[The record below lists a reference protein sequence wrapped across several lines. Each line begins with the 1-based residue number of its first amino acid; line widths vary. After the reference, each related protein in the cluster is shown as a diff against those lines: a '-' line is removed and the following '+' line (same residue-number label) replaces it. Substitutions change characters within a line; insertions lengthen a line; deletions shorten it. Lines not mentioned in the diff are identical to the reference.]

1 MRQNKRVT
9 FGKPLRVLVIEDNNV
24 DRRILESMLTESS
37 QPSAFLKIAETLAS
51 ANQFLQ
57 QHPFDVMVLD
67 LNLPDSKGLDT
78 LIQMHQRYP
87 AIPIVVNTGAYED
100 DLGLTTLSC
109 GAQDFLVKGK
119 YTSDTLKKVLHY
131 AIERKRLESE
141 IKEAYEELKRTQEQ
155 LVEAEKMKVIG
166 GLASGIAHE
175 VKNPLAT
182 ILYGI
187 TYLSDNIDFQDKK
200 VDMVLANI
208 KEAVH
213 RASKI
218 ITDLLNFSNINKIE
232 KHMENLNQLIDK
244 SLQLTQFQMD
254 KHHIEVIKSFD
265 RTLPKVRVDPNRIEQ
280 VLLNLIMNAVAAMP
294 KGGQLA
300 FTTYATQMTAKEK
313 EKDLRL
319 KSNGFKD
326 GQEVVIIS
334 LEDTG
339 CGIPQEQ
346 INNIFNPF
354 FTTHRSQG
362 GVGLGLTVSRNIM
375 ETHGGKIFLENRKKG
390 GARATL
396 IFKV

>member
-1 MRQNKRVT
+1 M
-9 FGKPLRVLVIEDNNV
+9 
-24 DRRILESMLTESS
+24 
-37 QPSAFLKIAETLAS
+37 
-51 ANQFLQ
+51 
-57 QHPFDVMVLD
+57 
-67 LNLPDSKGLDT
+67 
-78 LIQMHQRYP
+78 
-87 AIPIVVNTGAYED
+87 
-100 DLGLTTLSC
+100 
-109 GAQDFLVKGK
+109 
-119 YTSDTLKKVLHY
+119 
-131 AIERKRLESE
+131 ESE

-218 ITDLLNFSNINKIE
+218 ITDLLNFSNINKLE